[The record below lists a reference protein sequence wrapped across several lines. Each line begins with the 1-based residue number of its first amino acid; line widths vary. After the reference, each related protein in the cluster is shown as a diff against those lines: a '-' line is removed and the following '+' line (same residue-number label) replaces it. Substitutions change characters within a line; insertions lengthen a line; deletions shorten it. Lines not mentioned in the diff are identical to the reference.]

1 MIKNIWN
8 KINLYSL
15 SKRGKIVAVALA
27 IIIVLIIVG
36 WAA

>member
-1 MIKNIWN
+1 MIKDIWN

-15 SKRGKIVAVALA
+15 SKRGKIVAAALA

>member
-1 MIKNIWN
+1 MIKSIWN

-15 SKRGKIVAVALA
+15 SKRGKIAVAALA
-27 IIIVLIIVG
+27 IIIVLVIVG

>member
-15 SKRGKIVAVALA
+15 SKRGKIAVAALA
-27 IIIVLIIVG
+27 IIIVLVIVG

>member
-15 SKRGKIVAVALA
+15 SKRGKIAVAALA
-27 IIIVLIIVG
+27 IIIIVLIAG

>member
-8 KINLYSL
+8 KLNLYSL
-15 SKRGKIVAVALA
+15 SKRGKIAVGILA
-27 IIIVLIIVG
+27 IIIVVIIVG

>member
-15 SKRGKIVAVALA
+15 SKRGKIAVAALA
-27 IIIVLIIVG
+27 IIIVLVIVG
-36 WAA
+36 WVA

>member
-1 MIKNIWN
+1 MIKDIWN

-15 SKRGKIVAVALA
+15 SKRGKIAAAALA
-27 IIIVLIIVG
+27 IIIVLVIVG